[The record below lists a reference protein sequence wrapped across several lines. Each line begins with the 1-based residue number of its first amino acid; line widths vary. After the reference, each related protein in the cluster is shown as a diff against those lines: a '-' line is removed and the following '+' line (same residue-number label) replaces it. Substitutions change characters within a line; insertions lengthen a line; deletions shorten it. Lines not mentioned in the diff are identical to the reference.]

1 MPRVWLS
8 AVLAASIG
16 GRIAWAQ
23 EAADEEQPAPA
34 VAGAPDEDKEEEEEE
49 EPFSHKGQVGLH
61 LQGVTGYRSIVT
73 YDEEFCG
80 DLKDSGANRSTCYGR
95 SPFGFDIGLG
105 YGVIS
110 IIEVFLEMRLGVER
124 DIGVNPNQ
132 DGPRMVAL
140 APGVKAYLGRIG
152 EMAFFSTLQFPID
165 FTSFDQVDKNDF
177 GIRNVNGLQL
187 DVHRTFGLYVMFGE
201 EVSWR
206 RWLRFEIEAG
216 LGLQARFP

>member
-1 MPRVWLS
+1 MKAGWVVAALVLS
-8 AVLAASIG
+8 LGTRAAG
-16 GRIAWAQ
+16 AQ
-23 EAADEEQPAPA
+23 EESEDPDKPGASAAQDTD
-34 VAGAPDEDKEEEEEE
+34 GEEED
-49 EPFSHKGQVGLH
+49 EPAFTHKGQVELH
-61 LQGVTGYRSIVT
+61 LQGVMGYRSILT

-80 DLKDSGANRSTCYGR
+80 DLKDNGENRSTCYGR
-95 SPFGFDIGLG
+95 SPFGFDVGLG
-105 YGVIS
+105 YGVLS
-110 IIEVFLEMRLGVER
+110 MLEVFLEMRLGVER
-124 DIGVNPNQ
+124 DIGLSPNM

-177 GIRNVNGLQL
+177 GVRNVNGLQL
-187 DVHRTFGLYVMFGE
+187 DLHRTFGIYVMFGE

-216 LGLQARFP
+216 LGIQARFP

>member
-1 MPRVWLS
+1 MRTGGWVIAALV
-8 AVLAASIG
+8 ATLATRAAG
-16 GRIAWAQ
+16 AQ
-23 EAADEEQPAPA
+23 EKTEDPDKPAAGSAQ
-34 VAGAPDEDKEEEEEE
+34 DEDQDED
-49 EPFSHKGQVGLH
+49 EPSFTHKGQVELH
-61 LQGVTGYRSIVT
+61 LQGVMGYRSIVT

-80 DLKDSGANRSTCYGR
+80 DLKDNGENRSTCYGR
-95 SPFGFDIGLG
+95 SPFGFDVGLG
-105 YGVIS
+105 YGVLS
-110 IIEVFLEMRLGVER
+110 MLEVFLEMRLGVER
-124 DIGVNPNQ
+124 DIGLNPNM

-177 GIRNVNGLQL
+177 GLRNVNGLQL
-187 DVHRTFGLYVMFGE
+187 DLHRTFGLYVMFGE

-216 LGLQARFP
+216 LGIQARFP

>member
-1 MPRVWLS
+1 MRTGRVIAALVLS
-8 AVLAASIG
+8 LGTRAAQ
-16 GRIAWAQ
+16 AQ
-23 EAADEEQPAPA
+23 EETEDPNKP
-34 VAGAPDEDKEEEEEE
+34 GAESAQGEDEDDDGD
-49 EPFSHKGQVGLH
+49 EPAFTHKGQVGLH
-61 LQGVTGYRSIVT
+61 LQGVMGYRSIVT

-80 DLKDSGANRSTCYGR
+80 DLKDGGGNRSTCYGR

-105 YGVIS
+105 YGVLS
-110 IIEVFLEMRLGVER
+110 MLEVFLEMRLGVER
-124 DIGVNPNQ
+124 DIGPNPNM

-177 GIRNVNGLQL
+177 GLRNVNGLQL
-187 DVHRTFGLYVMFGE
+187 DLHRTFGLYVMFGE

-216 LGLQARFP
+216 LGVQARFP

>member
-1 MPRVWLS
+1 MRRGWVIV
-8 AVLAASIG
+8 ALAASLG
-16 GRIAWAQ
+16 ARAAHAQ
-23 EAADEEQPAPA
+23 DEEVPERPGAQGAVQDASEEEDEEDQPAF
-34 VAGAPDEDKEEEEEE
+34 D
-49 EPFSHKGQVGLH
+49 HKGQVGLH
-61 LQGVTGYRSIVT
+61 LQGVMGYRSIVT

-80 DLKDSGANRSTCYGR
+80 DLKDSGGNRSTCYGR
-95 SPFGFDIGLG
+95 SPFGFDVGLG
-105 YGVIS
+105 YGVLS
-110 IIEVFLEMRLGVER
+110 MLEVFLEMRLGVER
-124 DIGVNPNQ
+124 DIGVSPSM

-140 APGVKAYLGRIG
+140 APGIKAYLGRIG
-152 EMAFFSTLQFPID
+152 EMAFFSTLQLPID

-187 DVHRTFGLYVMFGE
+187 DLHRTFGLYVMFGE